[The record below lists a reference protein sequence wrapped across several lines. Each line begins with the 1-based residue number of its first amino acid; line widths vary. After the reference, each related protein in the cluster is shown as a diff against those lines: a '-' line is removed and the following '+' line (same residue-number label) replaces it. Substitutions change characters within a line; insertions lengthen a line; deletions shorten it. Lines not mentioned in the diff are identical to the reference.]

1 MKLLISS
8 GNEMTTDRIN
18 KLLDFF
24 ERAGDALTGISVD
37 QLLGMLQGSPE
48 QAQELAEEA
57 QAVYSENTGQPATDD
72 PE

>member
-57 QAVYSENTGQPATDD
+57 QAVYSENTGDTAPD
-72 PE
+72 ESE